1 MYTTKLT
8 MEDRLLAAD
17 VAISNAIGDEIII
30 ERLSF
35 LGYDENRLKA
45 GLELLKRVK
54 ELYNEQKKEYG
65 EQFDASQSMYKA
77 WEASGILYRQYSTL
91 ARVLFKND
99 KGTMSKLG
107 LDKDQPKKLS
117 NWVAQANQFYTNAMN
132 TAEIQEKMT
141 GYTVTAERLQAA
153 LDAVNQLLNY
163 EKNQEKEKSE
173 AQKSTEERNKAFSDL
188 DEFMSDFLQIA
199 KVMLYDK
206 TQLLEKIGIVSPSE

>member
-8 MEDRLLAAD
+8 MEERLLAAD
-17 VAISNAIGDEIII
+17 VAISNSLVDEVIM

-35 LGYDENRLKA
+35 LGYDANRLKI

-65 EQFDASQSMYKA
+65 EQFKASEAMYKA
-77 WEASGILYRQYSTL
+77 WEATSILYRQYSTL

-99 KGTMSKLG
+99 IGTLSKLG
-107 LDKDQPKKLS
+107 LDKDQSKKLS
-117 NWVAQANQFYTNAMN
+117 DWVAQANQFYTNAIN
-132 TAEIQEKMT
+132 TRDIQEKMT
-141 GYTVTAERLQAA
+141 EYTVTAERLQAA
-153 LDAVNQLLNY
+153 LEDVNQLLNY

-173 AQKSTEERNKAFSDL
+173 AQKATEDRNKAFSDL
-188 DEFMSDFLQIA
+188 DEYMSDLLQLA

-206 TQLLEKIGIVSPSE
+206 PQLLEKLGIVSPSE

>member
-8 MEDRLLAAD
+8 MEERLLAAD
-17 VAISNAIGDEIII
+17 VAMSNALGDEVIM

-35 LGYDENRLKA
+35 LGYDENRVKA

-65 EQFDASQSMYKA
+65 EQFEASEAMYKA
-77 WEASGILYRQYSTL
+77 WEATSILYRQYSTL

-99 KGTMSKLG
+99 TGTLSKLG

-117 NWVAQANQFYTNAMN
+117 DWVAQANQFYTNAMS
-132 TAEIQEKMT
+132 TPGIQDKMAE
-141 GYTVTAERLQAA
+141 YTVTAERLKAA
-153 LDAVNQLLNY
+153 SDDVIQLLNF

-173 AQKSTEERNKAFSDL
+173 AQKSTEERNKSFSDL
-188 DEFMSDFLQIA
+188 DEYMSDLLKIA

-206 TQLLEKIGIVSPSE
+206 PQLLEKLGIVSPSE